1 MDAIKAM
8 SDEFL
13 LGDELIDGQH
23 RKMLAMLAKM
33 QHLESSSEIRGMMM
47 KLYILVREHFF
58 DEEALM
64 ADRGYPQQEEHAQE
78 HARVLAEMDRYSK
91 MLFGDGLSLVEI
103 KEKLKV
109 DVVEHLVEQD
119 MRLGAFL
126 QGRGA

>member
-1 MDAIKAM
+1 MEAANEI
-8 SDEFL
+8 SDEYL

-23 RKMLAMLAKM
+23 RKMLTMLATM
-33 QHLESSSEIRGMMM
+33 QHLESPSEIRGMMM

-64 ADRGYPQQEEHAQE
+64 ADRGYPQREEHVQE

-91 MLFGDGLSLVEI
+91 MLFGAGLSLVEI

-109 DVVEHLVEQD
+109 DVVEHLLEQD

-126 QGRGA
+126 QGRDV

>member
-1 MDAIKAM
+1 MEAANEM
-8 SDEFL
+8 SDEYL

-23 RKMLAMLAKM
+23 RKMLTMLATM
-33 QHLESSSEIRGMMM
+33 QHLESPSEIRGMMM

-64 ADRGYPQQEEHAQE
+64 AERGYPQREEHVQE
-78 HARVLAEMDRYSK
+78 HARVLVEMDRYSK
-91 MLFGDGLSLVEI
+91 MLFGAGLSLVEI